1 LPDGPEFA
9 YFNRVVKPSGQASE
23 NTKARIL
30 DAADAVFVRR
40 GIDGARMQEIA
51 DQAGVNKALLHYH
64 FRSKA
69 DLARAVWLRI
79 ASSFVPGIFQ
89 MLASDISLDEKIDRF
104 VDAYHKRLAKHP
116 YLLGY
121 VICEAARHPTFVDD
135 FYSAER
141 RKAAR
146 QAVDRVG
153 EQINERAKRKKI
165 TPVPADQFLVTLVG
179 SCLYPFVA
187 QPMIAEALGLNPT
200 ELRAFMK
207 RRRIELPAQLKRML

>member
-1 LPDGPEFA
+1 VAPTASRGAAEVQNRQFFRKLPNTRNLDGHKPCLVDQ
-9 YFNRVVKPSGQASE
+9 VVKPSGQPAAD
-23 NTKARIL
+23 TKTRIL
-30 DAADAVFVRR
+30 DAADDIFVRR

-89 MLASDISLDEKIDRF
+89 MLGSDISLDEKIDRF
-104 VDAYHKRLAKHP
+104 VDAYHTRLAKHP

-121 VICEAARHPTFVDD
+121 VISEAARHPDFTDD

-146 QAVDRVG
+146 RSLERV
-153 EQINERAKRKKI
+153 EQQINERAKRKKSSLSRLI
-165 TPVPADQFLVTLVG
+165 SFW
-179 SCLYPFVA
+179 
-187 QPMIAEALGLNPT
+187 
-200 ELRAFMK
+200 
-207 RRRIELPAQLKRML
+207 

>member
-1 LPDGPEFA
+1 MAPTVSRRGAEVEIVNSPKTAEKSRPGRGTEICLVDH
-9 YFNRVVKPSGQASE
+9 VVKPSGQTAAD
-23 NTKARIL
+23 TKTRVL

-40 GIDGARMQEIA
+40 GIDGARMQDIA

-79 ASSFVPGIFQ
+79 ASAFVPGIFQ
-89 MLASDISLDEKIDRF
+89 MLGSDISLDERIDRF
-104 VDAYHKRLAKHP
+104 VDAYHTRLAKHP

-121 VICEAARHPTFVDD
+121 VISEAARHPDFVDD

-146 QAVDRVG
+146 QSLERV
-153 EQINERAKRKKI
+153 EQQINERA
-165 TPVPADQFLVTLVG
+165 
-179 SCLYPFVA
+179 S
-187 QPMIAEALGLNPT
+187 
-200 ELRAFMK
+200 K
-207 RRRIELPAQLKRML
+207 RRLCLSRLISSSLPSSAVACTRSWRSR